1 MRKTLILSLALLA
14 LTAGLPAQ
22 WILPNPVSAVQ
33 QQPNG
38 VQLTMQSGA
47 MRIEVETDSII
58 HVLYSPSSAFP
69 KRTEYVVTKTAWPA
83 PQWKMEPTSAE
94 IVLVTARLK
103 LTVTRRDGLIAYSD
117 LSGKKLMTEGA
128 NVYQSAAL

>member
-1 MRKTLILSLALLA
+1 
-14 LTAGLPAQ
+14 
-22 WILPNPVSAVQ
+22 
-33 QQPNG
+33 
-38 VQLTMQSGA
+38 
-47 MRIEVETDSII
+47 
-58 HVLYSPSSAFP
+58 
-69 KRTEYVVTKTAWPA
+69 
-83 PQWKMEPTSAE
+83 MEPTSAE